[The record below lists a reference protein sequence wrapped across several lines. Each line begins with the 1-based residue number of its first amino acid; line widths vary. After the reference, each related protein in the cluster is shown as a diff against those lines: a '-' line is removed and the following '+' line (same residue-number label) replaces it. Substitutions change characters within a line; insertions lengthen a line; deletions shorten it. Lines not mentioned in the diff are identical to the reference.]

1 MHNILTGDHGLRI
14 AVFMNEY
21 GEEQDLERQ
30 MLSKHEVRPLQ
41 SHDQLAECMEH
52 IQSAWNTERPCIM
65 IVQCREK
72 SFLLWRNGWNWQMD
86 AYAAA

>member
-30 MLSKHEVRPLQ
+30 MLSKHEVVPLHPMTSPQ
-41 SHDQLAECMEH
+41 VACSHIVYA
-52 IQSAWNTERPCIM
+52 NT
-65 IVQCREK
+65 QAGHA
-72 SFLLWRNGWNWQMD
+72 L
-86 AYAAA
+86 